1 MDRLGEGGMSVVWRA
16 RDLVLDREVA
26 IKVLTGVGR
35 VLPFAGIRAEACAVA
50 RLAHPYV
57 AKVYDYGEVLE
68 PSRNPVPFV
77 VMELLPGVCL
87 GQLAAFGP
95 MQPRLALRIC
105 AQVAEA
111 LAHAHSCGL
120 VHRDVKPDNVMV
132 TETTAKI
139 FDFGI
144 AAAVGTAENPTRLVL
159 GTVNYLAP
167 ERIVGGLV
175 TPASDVYSLA
185 LMLYRLLTYD
195 FPWHAVT
202 HPEIMRAHVYSVP
215 TGLPRMHGVTSEVR
229 DLYWRCVDKVPA
241 ARPTATEVADVL
253 TAALRRTSGP
263 VVTGVDNGQR
273 AAEPRLKVGSKQS
286 PTLAH
291 IRSRALTRE
300 GQSVATQATLETV
313 A

>member
-1 MDRLGEGGMSVVWRA
+1 MSVVWRA
-16 RDLVLDREVA
+16 RDLVLGSEVA

-35 VLPFAGIRAEACAVA
+35 ALPFAGIRAEACAVA

-68 PSRNPVPFV
+68 PSRHPVPFV
-77 VMELLPGVCL
+77 VMELLPGVSL

-144 AAAVGTAENPTRLVL
+144 SAAVGTAENGYPTRLVL

-185 LMLYRLLTYD
+185 LMLYRLLTHD

-202 HPEIMRAHVYSVP
+202 YPEIMRAHVFAVP
-215 TGLPRMHGVTSEVR
+215 AGLPRLHGVTSEVS
-229 DLYWRCVDKVPA
+229 DLYWRCVAKVPA

-253 TAALRRTSGP
+253 TAALRRTSGQ
-263 VVTGVDNGQR
+263 VVTGVDNGHR
-273 AAEPRLKVGSKQS
+273 AAEPRPEVGSKQS
-286 PTLAH
+286 PTLAY
-291 IRSRALTRE
+291 IRPRSLSRE
-300 GQSVATQATLETV
+300 GQSLAAQATLETV